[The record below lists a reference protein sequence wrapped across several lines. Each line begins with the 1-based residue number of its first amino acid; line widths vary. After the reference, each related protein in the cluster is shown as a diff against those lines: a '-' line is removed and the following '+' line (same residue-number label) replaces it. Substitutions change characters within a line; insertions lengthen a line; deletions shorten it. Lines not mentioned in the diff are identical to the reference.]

1 MTKMKYNLGL
11 IFEPMWEERLVSF
24 SQKLRAGY
32 QSSVQLGP
40 EVLPHV
46 TIVQF
51 EASAPE
57 AQEYWKRIQALPPPP
72 SLQVSFSGLTF
83 LPSSKDGMWVEIS
96 IYRNKI
102 LESLQNQA
110 LGILSPRKPHNKVG
124 EFYRPHV
131 TIARFNG
138 FVWPT
143 LKALPYELVRATNL
157 TTYLAIGRSGGQ
169 FEIGSLRP

>member
-11 IFEPMWEERLVSF
+11 IFEPIWEERLVSF
-24 SQKLRAGY
+24 SQELRVGC

-40 EVLPHV
+40 KVLPHV

-57 AQEYWKRIQALPPPP
+57 AQEYWKRVQALPPP
-72 SLQVSFSGLTF
+72 SLQVSFTGLTF

-96 IYRNKI
+96 VYRNKA

-110 LGILSPRKPHNKVG
+110 LCVLSPREPLNKVG
-124 EFYRPHV
+124 ELYRPHV
-131 TIARFNG
+131 TLARFDG

-143 LKALPYELVRATNL
+143 LKALPYELLRATNL
-157 TTYLAIGRSGGQ
+157 TTYLAIGRSGE